1 MQSPLQ
7 QATAA
12 PYAAWKQIPEQV
24 GWAEP
29 TIRHEVISSLKSTCF
44 CIPNTT
50 HVVRHGGGKAEGKWI
65 YIYIYK
71 YIIYIYIYI

>member
-65 YIYIYK
+65 LYTTYYILYIVS
-71 YIIYIYIYI
+71 YI